1 MEVWYIIFYSLLMI
15 FVIEWGNVGLNIK
28 NKDMLDMQ
36 QVFSEIRE
44 AKKEMKDLGAQY
56 KDALSQADNY
66 QETGEKIKELRE
78 EKKKIETKIQ
88 QQLGKA
94 YEKLEE
100 LKAEVATKEELLN
113 DIAMTTLMDGK
124 TVEVVDEFQNRY
136 EPMYVVRFKKTNE
149 IRKEE
154 V

>member
-1 MEVWYIIFYSLLMI
+1 
-15 FVIEWGNVGLNIK
+15 
-28 NKDMLDMQ
+28 MLDMQ

-44 AKKEMKDLGAQY
+44 AKKEMKELRAQY
-56 KDALSQADNY
+56 KDALAQTDKY
-66 QETGEKIKELRE
+66 QETVEKTTQLRE
-78 EKKKIETKIQ
+78 EKKKIETRVQ

-100 LKAEVATKEELLN
+100 LKAEVAAKEELLN

-136 EPMYVVRFKKTNE
+136 EPTYVVRFKKTNE
-149 IRKEE
+149 IMKEGA
-154 V
+154 